1 MEKLID
7 EIGCSDLAIDKVF
20 GVGLLENK
28 MPKCRIIIARLTY
41 MR

>member
-20 GVGLLENK
+20 GGGVLDNK
-28 MPKCRIIIARLTY
+28 MPKYRIIIARPSY

>member
-7 EIGCSDLAIDKVF
+7 EIGWSDSAIDKVF

-28 MPKCRIIIARLTY
+28 MPKCWIIIARLSY